1 MTSVNNLALLLSE
14 ILEQMQKEMPP
25 SDCNTP
31 KNCNKP
37 NPSNNPSMSD
47 LKKAQEKLKKKME
60 EGKNGKNGK
69 KNSKELME
77 LAKEQEAIKNQ
88 LLELR
93 NEMKDKGNID
103 KTISKMEENER
114 DIINN
119 QITEETLKRQEE
131 ILTRLFESENAK
143 R

>member
-1 MTSVNNLALLLSE
+1 MAEKQQFVMTSVNNLALLLSE

-69 KNSKELME
+69 R
-77 LAKEQEAIKNQ
+77 I
-88 LLELR
+88 
-93 NEMKDKGNID
+93 
-103 KTISKMEENER
+103 
-114 DIINN
+114 
-119 QITEETLKRQEE
+119 
-131 ILTRLFESENAK
+131 
-143 R
+143 

>member
-1 MTSVNNLALLLSE
+1 
-14 ILEQMQKEMPP
+14 
-25 SDCNTP
+25 
-31 KNCNKP
+31 
-37 NPSNNPSMSD
+37 
-47 LKKAQEKLKKKME
+47 
-60 EGKNGKNGK
+60 
-69 KNSKELME
+69 ME
-77 LAKEQEAIKNQ
+77 LAKEQEAIKNK

-119 QITEETLKRQEE
+119 QITQETLRRQEE

-143 R
+143 REQGKDDKEKQKAGNTSFLSLQKSTLNIKTKNKLKNSY